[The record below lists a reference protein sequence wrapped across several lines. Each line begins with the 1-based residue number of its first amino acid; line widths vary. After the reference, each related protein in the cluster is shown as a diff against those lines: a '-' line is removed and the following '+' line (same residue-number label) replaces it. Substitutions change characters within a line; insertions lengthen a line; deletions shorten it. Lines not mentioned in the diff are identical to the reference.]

1 MNMAKNIVDMT
12 QAELEVFRLIQDKV
26 VKDSQ
31 FLFEN
36 TGQLRDIINESEKQE
51 KAKLEAFIK
60 QVDLMKELLRNI
72 EEGKYKGGR

>member
-1 MNMAKNIVDMT
+1 MAKNIVDMT

>member
-26 VKDSQ
+26 VKDAQ

-51 KAKLEAFIK
+51 KAKLEAFMK

>member
-1 MNMAKNIVDMT
+1 MAKNIVDMT

-26 VKDSQ
+26 VKDAQ

-51 KAKLEAFIK
+51 KAKLEAFMK

>member
-26 VKDSQ
+26 VKDAQ

>member
-1 MNMAKNIVDMT
+1 MT

-26 VKDSQ
+26 VKDAQ

-51 KAKLEAFIK
+51 KAKLEAFMK

>member
-1 MNMAKNIVDMT
+1 MAKNIVDMT

-26 VKDSQ
+26 VKDAQ